1 MKISDESGL
10 MECEVK
16 KILVKLQKHSMEK
29 LENNRR
35 YRSEGIA
42 NFKLKIIGN
51 YNNKSPVNYF
61 ILVIIQRNT
70 NFQAL

>member
-10 MECEVK
+10 IECEVK
-16 KILVKLQKHSMEK
+16 EVLVKLQKHSMEK

-51 YNNKSPVNYF
+51 YNNKSPVNNLSKF
-61 ILVIIQRNT
+61 IVKFPIKKP
-70 NFQAL
+70 